1 MKFLCEKS
9 EILKILTNVSRSVSS
24 KSNIPALEGIHIT
37 VIGSIAYFEGFN
49 MEYGIKSSMEV
60 QSAEEG
66 SIVVPAKLFTEIIKK
81 LPESIISFSSEG
93 SNVSLNCLE
102 SNFTISAIS
111 ASEFPELPSIGD
123 ETGISVSSGTIK
135 DMVRQTIFS
144 VADSGDNSIHSG
156 ELWEIKDGILTVVA
170 VDGFRMSIRKENVNI
185 DGSFK
190 VVIPGK
196 ALSEVMRLLPSD
208 DTDIKIYL
216 SERYVFFELGSYLFL
231 SRLLEGDYIDY
242 KSAIPMEYSTKLKL
256 NVKNAISS
264 LERVSVLI
272 DDRLQTPVKAI
283 LEPPNCLRFS
293 CSTSLGCS
301 SDEIESE
308 ISGEI
313 LEIAFNDKYFLD
325 VLKNCDSDE
334 VIVELTSALR
344 PIKIVPVSGDSFV
357 FIVLP
362 VRMKE

>member
-1 MKFLCEKS
+1 MKFLCERS
-9 EILKILTNVSRSVSS
+9 EMLKILTNVSRSVSS
-24 KSNIPALEGIHIT
+24 KSNIPALEGIHVT
-37 VIGSIAYFEGFN
+37 VIGSTAYFEGFN

-66 SIVVPAKLFTEIIKK
+66 SIVVPAKLFTEIVKK
-81 LPESIISFSSEG
+81 LPDSIVSFSSEG

-102 SNFTISAIS
+102 SNFTISAMP
-111 ASEFPELPSIGD
+111 AAEFPELPSIGD
-123 ETGISVSSGTIK
+123 ETQISIPSSTIR
-135 DMVRQTIFS
+135 DMIRQTIFS

-170 VDGFRMSIRKENVNI
+170 VDGFRMSIRKEKVNV
-185 DGSFK
+185 DGNFK

-196 ALSEVMRLLPSD
+196 ALSEVMRLLPVD
-208 DTDIKIYL
+208 DVDIKIYL

-242 KSAIPMEYSTKLKL
+242 QSAIPTEYTTRLKL
-256 NVKNAISS
+256 NVKAAIAS

-283 LEPPNCLRFS
+283 FEPPSCLRFS
-293 CSTSLGCS
+293 CSTALGCS

-334 VIVELTSALR
+334 VVVELTSALR
-344 PIKIVPVSGDSFV
+344 PIKITPVSGDSFV

-362 VRMKE
+362 VRMKD